1 MKNFRASHEALS
13 YIHGI
18 IIRVMISQEEIY
30 QAEQELARYNELMSK
45 EILSQEEYD
54 FCKAWDPEE
63 AKNLFHNFWDNT
75 YLNLNVYS
83 EVDKEEYDLRKEIG
97 F

>member
-1 MKNFRASHEALS
+1 MKEKGGFVTLLS

-45 EILSQEEYD
+45 EILTQEEYE
-54 FCKAWDPEE
+54 FCKAWDAEE
-63 AKNLFHNFWDNT
+63 AKNLFHIFWNNT

-83 EVDKEEYDLRKEIG
+83 EVEKEEYDLRKEIG

>member
-1 MKNFRASHEALS
+1 
-13 YIHGI
+13 
-18 IIRVMISQEEIY
+18 MISQEEIY
-30 QAEQELARYNELMSK
+30 QAEQELARFNALMSYK
-45 EILSQEEYD
+45 EVLTQEEYE
-54 FCKAWDPEE
+54 FCKAWDAEE
-63 AKNLFHNFWDNT
+63 AKNLFHNSWNNT